1 MVSMPTLRLTQTAG
15 GEDLHQ
21 VEIALEGDGLA
32 RQVANATFP
41 FRFSDDDQRDL
52 RWYLE
57 EYLQA
62 PEEPNPKI
70 AARVERRMAEIGAD
84 LFQAVFRGGAL
95 RLWARL
101 QDRLEATRVEIVTGV
116 AEATAIPWELLRDPD
131 MDVALALRAASFVRA
146 QPNPAKRPSLPRAK
160 AGAPLRILLVIC
172 RPHGREDVPFRSVSA
187 RILKSLTD
195 EAREAFDLDVLRPP
209 TFEALGEALRRA
221 RTAGKP
227 YQIVHFDGHGGF
239 FDMEKLLKNVEE
251 EPGRERLVVDSTLQP
266 DRRRFPTFSPAAL
279 YPRPRRG
286 GRRGYLLFE
295 SPAGETPYRFVDGPE
310 LGNLLAETGVP
321 VLVLNA
327 CRSAHGETVESA
339 PAVTAGE
346 TPAEPDPHRQVRA
359 WGSLAQEVM
368 DAGAAGVVAMR
379 YNVYVDTAAQF
390 VADLYAALA
399 QGQTL
404 GEAVT
409 LGRKQL
415 HASPLRELGGEPLR
429 LEDWPV
435 PVVYEAAP
443 LALFPKPKKGK
454 VKELKITVQAGAG
467 MAAGGSGDALPP
479 EPDAGFFGRDE
490 TILALD
496 RAFDQHEVVLLH
508 AYAGSGKT
516 STAAEFA
523 RWYGRTGGVEGP
535 ILFTSFERYLP
546 LPQVLDQLG
555 QVFEEDLARGGT
567 QWLALSDQRRREVA
581 LQILQQVPVL
591 WIWDNVEPVAGFPSG
606 RDSAWREDEQ
616 QALGDFLRAARGT
629 RARFLLTSRR
639 EERAWL
645 GDLPRR
651 VAIPPMPLAE
661 RRQLAHALAGK
672 AGWKARDTAGWGP
685 LLQFSQGNP
694 LTLTVLV
701 RQAVREGLREGTQ
714 VEAFVEALRRGE
726 KAVAD
731 SSSQGRSDSLA
742 ASLSYG
748 FEHAFGEEERRQL
761 ALLHL
766 FQGFVDVD
774 ALRWM
779 GNPEAP
785 WCLPE
790 VRGLTREAG
799 MALLDRAAEVGLLA
813 AHGDGYYSI
822 HPALPWF
829 FQELF
834 ARSSA
839 EAGLAARRAFVEAVG
854 ELGDFYTRSYLEGQ
868 REVLSA
874 LRAEEANL
882 LQARR
887 LALENGWWRR
897 VISAMEGLRVLYGHT
912 GRRAEWKRLVEEVV
926 PAFVEPETEA
936 PLPGREEEWSLVMQY
951 RVLLAREERN
961 LPEAERLQGLLVEW
975 ARRLADPLLAQPQ
988 EGLTAAQKNQVRT
1001 LAASLHALG
1010 QIQREGGRAECVAA
1024 YKESLELAE
1033 RIGDQAGAAVCA
1045 LNLGHAYRNLPDLRD
1060 LSEAE
1065 RWSRRSLDLR
1075 DPGDRLGRGKSTVEL
1090 GSVALK
1096 RFEDARVARRPE
1108 EELLVFLNYAA
1119 RWYHQAL
1126 ELLPEDAVD
1135 DLAVVHNQLGYVY
1148 DEAGDLDRALPH
1160 FQKAI
1165 RYLEIQDDLFR
1176 ASLTRYNVALA
1187 LGSAGRFADA
1197 LAYAEEALRGYAS
1210 YGERA
1215 GAEVAKTRRLIE
1227 KIQRASQAR
1236 G

>member
-1 MVSMPTLRLTQTAG
+1 MVSMPTLRLTQTAA
-15 GEDLHQ
+15 GENLHH
-21 VEIALEGDGLA
+21 VEIAHEEEGRA
-32 RQVANATFP
+32 RETFSVEFV
-41 FRFSDDDQRDL
+41 FRFTEADQRDL

-62 PEEPNPKI
+62 TQDNPNRAI
-70 AARVERRMAEIGAD
+70 AARVERRMAEIGAE
-84 LFQAVFRGGAL
+84 LFAAVFRGGAL

-101 QDRLEATRVEIVTGV
+101 QDRLEETRVEIVTGV

-146 QPNPAKRPSLPRAK
+146 QPNPAKRPSLPRAS

-209 TFEALGEALRRA
+209 TFQALGEALRRA
-221 RTAGKP
+221 RAAGKP
-227 YQIVHFDGHGGF
+227 YQVVHFDGHGGF
-239 FDMEKLLKNVEE
+239 FDMEELLASVEKKAAE
-251 EPGRERLVVDSTLQP
+251 ERLVVARELELDS
-266 DRRRFPTFSPAAL
+266 RRFPVFSPALL
-279 YPRPRRG
+279 YPHSPRS
-286 GRRGYLLFE
+286 GRRGYLIFE
-295 SPAGETPYRFVDGPE
+295 SPDGKTPYRFVDGPE
-310 LGNLLAETGVP
+310 LGNLLAETGAP

-327 CRSAHGETVESA
+327 CRSAHGETADGTDKA
-339 PAVTAGE
+339 PS
-346 TPAEPDPHRQVRA
+346 AEPDPHGQVRA

-368 DAGAAGVVAMR
+368 DTGAAGVVAMR
-379 YNVYVDTAAQF
+379 YNVYVHTAAQF
-390 VADLYAALA
+390 VADLYGALA

-415 HASPLRELGGEPLR
+415 NASPLRELAGDPVALQ
-429 LEDWPV
+429 DWPV
-435 PVVYEAAP
+435 PIVYEAAP
-443 LALFPKPKKGK
+443 LALFPKQEDRE
-454 VKELKITVQAGAG
+454 ELKITVQAGAG
-467 MAAGGSGDALPP
+467 MAAGKTADALPP

-496 RAFDQHEVVLLH
+496 RAFDRHEVVLLH

-523 RWYGRTGGVEGP
+523 RWYARTGGVEGP

-546 LPQVLDQLG
+546 LARVVDQLG
-555 QVFEEDLARGGT
+555 QVFEQGLAASGVH
-567 QWLALSDQRRREVA
+567 WLALPEEARREVA

-591 WIWDNVEPVAGFPSG
+591 WLWDNVEPVAGFPSG
-606 RDSAWREDEQ
+606 SDSAWKEDEQ
-616 QALGDFLRAARGT
+616 RALADFLRAARGT
-629 RARFLLTSRR
+629 QGRFLLTSRR

-645 GDLPRR
+645 GDLPAR
-651 VAIPPMPLAE
+651 VPIPPMPLAE

-672 AGWKARDTAGWGP
+672 AGWAARDTAGWEP

-701 RQAVREGLREGTQ
+701 RQAVREGLREGEK
-714 VEAFVEALRRGE
+714 VKAFVEGLRRGE
-726 KAVAD
+726 KAFAD

-742 ASLSYG
+742 VSLSYG
-748 FEHAFGEEERRQL
+748 FEHAFSEEERRQL

-766 FQGFVDVD
+766 FQGFVDVR
-774 ALRWM
+774 ALRLM
-779 GNPEAP
+779 GAPEES

-799 MALLDRAAEVGLLA
+799 IALLDRAAEVGLLEA
-813 AHGDGYYSI
+813 NGGGYYSI

-839 EAGLAARRAFVEAVG
+839 EAGLAALRAFVEAVG
-854 ELGDFYTRSYLEGQ
+854 ALGSFYQASYERGK

-887 LALENGWWRR
+887 LALENGWWGG
-897 VISAMEGLRVLYGHT
+897 VTSAMQGLRTLYGHT

-926 PAFVEPETEA
+926 PAFVEPETQA
-936 PLPGREEEWSLVMQY
+936 PLAGREEEWSLVMEY
-951 RVLLAREERN
+951 RVRLAREERN
-961 LPEAERLQGLLVEW
+961 LPEAERLQVLTVDWE
-975 ARRLADPLLAQPQ
+975 RRRAAPLLDQPP
-988 EGLTAAQKNQVRT
+988 EGLDAGQKNQIRSLSV
-1001 LAASLHALG
+1001 SLHELA
-1010 QIQREGGRAECVAA
+1010 QIQREAGSVECVAA
-1024 YKESLELAE
+1024 YKESLELDE
-1033 RIGDQAGAAVCA
+1033 RFGDQPSAAISA
-1045 LNLGHAYRNLPDLRD
+1045 FNLGNAYMQLPDLRD
-1060 LSEAE
+1060 LSAAE
-1065 RWSRRSLDLR
+1065 RWYRRSLELR
-1075 DPGDRLGRGKSTVEL
+1075 DPGDRLGKGKCTDQL
-1090 GSVALK
+1090 GYVSLE
-1096 RFEDARVARRPE
+1096 RFRDARTAGRPE
-1108 EELLVFLNYAA
+1108 EELLVFLNDAA

-1135 DLAVVHNQLGYVY
+1135 DLAVTHNQLGNVY
-1148 DEAGDLDRALPH
+1148 HEAGDLDSALPH
-1160 FQKAI
+1160 YQKAI
-1165 RYLEIQDDLFR
+1165 RYREAQGNLFGAAR
-1176 ASLTRYNVALA
+1176 ARFNVALA
-1187 LGSAGRFADA
+1187 LASVGRFADA
-1197 LAYAEEALRGYAS
+1197 LAYAEEALRGFAS

-1215 GAEVAKTRRLIE
+1215 GDKVAKTRGLIE
-1227 KIQRASQAR
+1227 VIRKAMQGGA
-1236 G
+1236 